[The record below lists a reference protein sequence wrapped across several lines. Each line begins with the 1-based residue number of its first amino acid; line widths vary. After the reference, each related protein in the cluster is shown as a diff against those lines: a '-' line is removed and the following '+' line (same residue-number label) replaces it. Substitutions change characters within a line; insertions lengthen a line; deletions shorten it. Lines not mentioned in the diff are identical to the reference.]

1 MAKGKV
7 YLVGGG
13 PGDPGLITL
22 RGIECLQQAD
32 LVLYDRLIN
41 PALLRH
47 ARPGAE
53 VVYVGKAAGGHALS
67 QQGINDL
74 LVARAQ
80 AGDTVV
86 RLKGGDPF
94 VFGRGG
100 EEALALVEAGVPF
113 EVVPGISS
121 SIAAPAYA
129 GIPVTHRNLA
139 SSFAVITG
147 HEDPTKPDSSLHWEH
162 LAKGVDTLVFL
173 MGLENLPLI
182 VEQLVANGRP
192 PETPIALVRWG
203 TWARQETLTGTLS
216 DIQDKLQ
223 GRAFSPPVAT
233 IVGPTVPLREQIAW
247 FDNRPLS
254 GVRVLV
260 TRAREQAS
268 QLAAQ
273 LAALGAEPVEAPAI
287 EIAEPDDYAPLDE
300 ALRGMNR
307 YRWVVF
313 TSANGVQAVFRRLQA
328 MGKDSRALAHT
339 RIAAVG
345 PGTAAALRERSV
357 EPDLIPDAYLTEAV
371 AEALIRQGVKDTHI
385 LLPRADIA
393 TELLAQRLTEAGA
406 LLTEVT
412 AYRTV
417 QAGEL
422 DPEVAQLLAAG
433 QIDIV
438 TFASAST
445 VRNLVAL
452 LGGNTAALA
461 RCRIASIGPVTTEAA
476 RAAGLSVDIE
486 AVEHTIPGLV
496 AAIKETWENNQLAT
510 TAAHP
515 STSSG

>member
-22 RGIECLQQAD
+22 RGVECLQQAD

-233 IVGPTVPLREQIAW
+233 IVGPTVPLREQLAW

-313 TSANGVQAVFRRLQA
+313 TSANGVLGSLPPLAGDGEGQPGAGPHPHRRRRAGHCRRPAGTLRGA
-328 MGKDSRALAHT
+328 GPHPGRLSHRGRGGGADSPGGEGHAHPAPARGHRYRAS
-339 RIAAVG
+339 G
-345 PGTAAALRERSV
+345 P
-357 EPDLIPDAYLTEAV
+357 
-371 AEALIRQGVKDTHI
+371 
-385 LLPRADIA
+385 
-393 TELLAQRLTEAGA
+393 
-406 LLTEVT
+406 
-412 AYRTV
+412 
-417 QAGEL
+417 
-422 DPEVAQLLAAG
+422 
-433 QIDIV
+433 
-438 TFASAST
+438 
-445 VRNLVAL
+445 
-452 LGGNTAALA
+452 
-461 RCRIASIGPVTTEAA
+461 
-476 RAAGLSVDIE
+476 
-486 AVEHTIPGLV
+486 
-496 AAIKETWENNQLAT
+496 
-510 TAAHP
+510 AAH
-515 STSSG
+515 